1 MSSVSLTTTK
11 KHTPPQ
17 VGHVHIAKPTINA
30 THSQIIFMFYIFLF
44 ICQNM
49 VSKYVIHISVM
60 RLLKPQKSSM
70 VFQTLCIFKP
80 LVCVCL
86 CVCVNMAISVYFE
99 TICVCVCIYI
109 NMAISLYFKT
119 IFVYVCVCVNMAIS
133 VYFKT
138 ICVYVLTWPSLC
150 LCFQSMV
157 SFHLDQ
163 GQPLQG
169 KHLYM

>member
-60 RLLKPQKSSM
+60 RLLRPQKSSM
-70 VFQTLCIFKP
+70 VF
-80 LVCVCL
+80 
-86 CVCVNMAISVYFE
+86 
-99 TICVCVCIYI
+99 
-109 NMAISLYFKT
+109 
-119 IFVYVCVCVNMAIS
+119 
-133 VYFKT
+133 
-138 ICVYVLTWPSLC
+138 
-150 LCFQSMV
+150 
-157 SFHLDQ
+157 
-163 GQPLQG
+163 
-169 KHLYM
+169 